1 MIRKIIWLILLI
13 PVIVIFALFF
23 LKASFTID
31 KIKISKENSVHLLP
45 ISKAKIIKEP
55 NRINIL
61 LLGIRGLNDPGI
73 GKLLADT
80 IMILSVKK
88 DTKNI
93 ALISIP
99 RDIYIKPEGFEK
111 GEKINYFYALGE
123 EKLGHGGG
131 LKYMKSI
138 ISQITGLYI
147 DYAVSIDFYGFKK
160 IIDQLGGI
168 TINLSSPF
176 KERFQWV
183 KEGKEESKYWILESF
198 QVPTTTY
205 INGATTTAT
214 TTLQRWVF
222 FLPKGKNILNG
233 EAALYY
239 VRSRLSSNDFDRMR
253 RQQQVIS
260 AIKDKV
266 FSLNVL
272 ANPFKIFN
280 LMDILK
286 NHITTDMDLKDIK
299 ELINLANTFKDS
311 NKKIKKVVLDMSDNL
326 LYHTFIDKMYVLLP
340 KGGDFKKIQ
349 EVCQNVF
356 K

>member
-13 PVIVIFALFF
+13 PIFIILALFF

-31 KIKISKENSVHLLP
+31 KIKTSKENGIHLLP
-45 ISKAKIIKEP
+45 ISDTEIIKEP

-61 LLGIRGLNDPGI
+61 LLGIRGLTDPGT

-88 DTKNI
+88 DTKDI
-93 ALISIP
+93 ALISVP
-99 RDIYIKPEGFEK
+99 RDIYIKPKGFEK

-123 EKLGHGGG
+123 EKIGHGGG

-138 ISQITGLYI
+138 VSQITGLYI

-160 IIDQLGGI
+160 IVDELGGI

-176 KERFQWV
+176 RERFQWA
-183 KEGKEESKYWILESF
+183 KEGKEKSKHWILENF
-198 QVPTTTY
+198 QVSTTTY
-205 INGATTTAT
+205 VNGATTTAT
-214 TTLQRWVF
+214 TTRQRWVF
-222 FLPKGKNILNG
+222 FLPKGRNTLNG
-233 EAALYY
+233 QDALYY
-239 VRSRLSSNDFDRMR
+239 VRSRLSSNDFDRMK

-299 ELINLANTFKDS
+299 ELIKLANTFKDS
-311 NKKIKKVVLDMSDNL
+311 NNKIKKVVLDMSDNL

-340 KGGDFKKIQ
+340 KGGNFKKIQ